1 MPAYDPIFSASRSKA
16 RSYQRKIAQRLRL
29 KDVRHWLDRT
39 TKYYIRETIDLRR
52 NHSEVVRRE
61 LCSRCP
67 TNFPEYCE
75 SLIDRNNM
83 YYCQY
88 LSREYDAHVR
98 LYLPTNRPGKNA
110 SHRRAHKAKEIEDLV
125 RKEPGILR
133 TRIREMIRGKTEYVL
148 DVLDNDLVFQGRV
161 LEKKQ
166 KINGRS
172 VRRYLIKSADNVPV
186 LHDKISEGTK

>member
-16 RSYQRKIAQRLRL
+16 RSYQRKTAQRLRL
-29 KDVRHWLDRT
+29 RDVRHWLNRA
-39 TKYYIRETIDLRR
+39 TKYYIHETIDLRR

-75 SLIDRNNM
+75 NLIDQNNM
-83 YYCQY
+83 YYCRY
-88 LSREYDAHVR
+88 LSHEYDAYVR
-98 LYLPTNRPGKNA
+98 LYLPTNRPRKNA
-110 SHRRAHKAKEIEDLV
+110 PHHRAHKAKEIEDLI

-133 TRIREMIRGKTEYVL
+133 TRIREMIRGKIEYVL

-166 KINGRS
+166 KNKGRL
-172 VRRYLIKSADNVPV
+172 VRRYWIASADNVPV
-186 LHDKISEGTK
+186 LHDSIGERTK